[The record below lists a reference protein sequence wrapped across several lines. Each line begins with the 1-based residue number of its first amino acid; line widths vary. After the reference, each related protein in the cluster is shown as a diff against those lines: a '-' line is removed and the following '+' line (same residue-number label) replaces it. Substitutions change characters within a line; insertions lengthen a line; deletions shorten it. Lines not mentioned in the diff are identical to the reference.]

1 MSTHPHIP
9 QRGFTLL
16 VAVVLASVSLAIGIS
31 LLNISYKQI
40 LLASAGKQS
49 QNAFYAA
56 DSVLE
61 CVLYY
66 DQQVDAFNY
75 TTPAASGS
83 ILCNGIA
90 VTSYTTAQ
98 AGGVRTT
105 TFTVPC
111 SSTVPTGER
120 GRATI
125 YKTSVTAATQIFA
138 QGYNTCDTTN
148 ARRTERGLKIV
159 Y

>member
-1 MSTHPHIP
+1 MMTHPHTP

-75 TTPAASGS
+75 TTPAAAGS
-83 ILCNGIA
+83 ILCNGLA
-90 VTSYTTAQ
+90 VTSHTTGQ

-111 SSTVPTGER
+111 PPPTGGEQ

-138 QGYNTCDTTN
+138 QGYNTCDTAN

>member
-1 MSTHPHIP
+1 MMTHPHIP

-16 VAVVLASVSLAIGIS
+16 VAVVLSSVALAIGLS
-31 LLNISYKQI
+31 LLNISYKQV
-40 LLASAGKQS
+40 LLASAAKQS

-61 CVLYY
+61 CVLYF
-66 DQQVDAFNY
+66 DQQLDAFNY
-75 TTPAASGS
+75 TTPNAS
-83 ILCNGIA
+83 ITCNGIA
-90 VTSYTTAQ
+90 ITNYATAQ

-111 SSTVPTGER
+111 SSTAPTGER
-120 GRATI
+120 GTATI
-125 YKTSVTAATQIFA
+125 YKTNATAATQIFA

-148 ARRTERGLKIV
+148 ARRTERGLKV
-159 Y
+159 LY